1 MQGVNILGLARQHVE
16 LVWVVLHYDY
26 MKNQN
31 QKLAEPVGGNVQREH
46 CSVADNKSEK
56 KKMMKRHRVII
67 SVVHVLTQHTW
78 RLKRSLC
85 RSVIALRTDDD
96 LEIPVLFMLQELR

>member
-26 MKNQN
+26 RKNQN

-46 CSVADNKSEK
+46 
-56 KKMMKRHRVII
+56 
-67 SVVHVLTQHTW
+67 L
-78 RLKRSLC
+78 LC
-85 RSVIALRTDDD
+85 CR
-96 LEIPVLFMLQELR
+96 Q